1 MARDYDVVA
10 DGRLD
15 AAPVRE
21 QFSKRAPDQVVEP
34 EVKGPLPKEASAPE
48 VPKLELNPPAPMGRG
63 PQVQLPG
70 QQQAHRSLAE
80 RKQAAQEREQGQR
93 SKELSEQFTRA
104 KFRSLAERRF
114 EAAARDM
121 DQGQE
126 R

>member
-1 MARDYDVVA
+1 MAREYDVVA
-10 DGRLD
+10 DGRLA

-21 QFSKRAPDQVVEP
+21 QFSQKAPDQVVKP
-34 EVKGPLPKEASAPE
+34 EVKSPQTKEPRVPE
-48 VPKLELNPPAPMGRG
+48 VPKLELNPPSPMGRG
-63 PQVQLPG
+63 PEVE
-70 QQQAHRSLAE
+70 LAPTAPSTLAQ

-114 EAAARDM
+114 EAASKSQDVGR
-121 DQGQE
+121 E